1 MYHEPIILGR
11 RKAVNTIHRLIL
23 IGLCPLL
30 LTGCQKSKEVTEQQ
44 MALRSQGM
52 EQALSGDYDA
62 AVVSYDQALQLA
74 DMRVGTL
81 ELDIAAY
88 KASAL
93 YHQGKIQEAIDMC
106 SAILDLK
113 KSAEIYLTRGLLYRN
128 AENQEAANED
138 FAAAMELTS
147 QKDRVMLGR
156 LSYYMEDY
164 SKAKE
169 YLEAAA
175 DAGDQEAIYWQAELY
190 WQMGNEDYAV
200 TLYQSYLTQEDPQH
214 QSAYAK
220 VAAYQMK
227 QKDYDAALSTLEE
240 GIALG
245 DGGSLQE
252 LRANEIA
259 VYEQKGDF
267 ETAKLKAESFL
278 ESYPNDED
286 AKREY
291 EFLRSR

>member
-1 MYHEPIILGR
+1 MYDESIVLGR
-11 RKAVNTIHRLIL
+11 REALNTIQKMIL

-30 LTGCQKSKEVTEQQ
+30 LTGCGKSKEVTEQQ
-44 MALRSQGM
+44 MTLRSQGM
-52 EQALSGDYDA
+52 EQALSGDYEG
-62 AVVSYDQALQLA
+62 AVSSYDQALQLA
-74 DMRVGTL
+74 NMRVGEL

-93 YHQGKIQEAIDMC
+93 YHQGKTQEAIDMC

-113 KSAEIYLTRGLLYRN
+113 KSAELYLTRGLLYR
-128 AENQEAANED
+128 ALEDQAAANED
-138 FAAAMELTS
+138 FAAAIELTS
-147 QKDRVMLGR
+147 QKDLVMLGR

-169 YLEAAA
+169 YLEAAD

-200 TLYQSYLTQEDPQH
+200 TLYQSYLTQESPQH

-220 VAAYQMK
+220 VASYQMK
-227 QKDYDAALSTLEE
+227 QKDYDAALSTLEA

-252 LRANEIA
+252 LLANEIA

-267 ETAKLKAESFL
+267 ETARLKMESFL
-278 ESYPNDED
+278 ESYPNDEE
-286 AKREY
+286 AAREY
-291 EFLRSR
+291 IFLQSR

>member
-1 MYHEPIILGR
+1 MNRIYGL
-11 RKAVNTIHRLIL
+11 AL
-23 IGLCPLL
+23 IGLCSLL
-30 LTGCQKSKEVTEQQ
+30 LAGCGKSKETTEQQ

-52 EQALSGDYDA
+52 EQALSGDYEE
-62 AVVSYDQALQLA
+62 AVASYDQALQLA
-74 DMRVGTL
+74 NMQVGSL

-93 YHQGKIQEAIDMC
+93 YHQGKTQEAIDMC

-113 KSAEIYLTRGLLYRN
+113 KSAEIYLTRGLLYRDMDD
-128 AENQEAANED
+128 QEAANED

-147 QKDRVMLGR
+147 QKDQVMLGR

-175 DAGDQEAIYWQAELY
+175 DAGNQEAIYWQAELY

-220 VAAYQMK
+220 VAAFQMK
-227 QKDYDAALSTLEE
+227 QGDYDAALSTLEA

-245 DGGSLQE
+245 DDGSLQE
-252 LRANEIA
+252 LLADEIA

-267 ETAKLKAESFL
+267 ETAKLKAESYL
-278 ESYPNDED
+278 ESYPNDE
-286 AKREY
+286 AAAREY